1 MSLLRKKD
9 NEEAVGDSKPGE
21 PGVPQNME
29 RGKRVA
35 TEVSTTATAG
45 QLSPNQRLEEISDI

>member
-1 MSLLRKKD
+1 MRKQLEIPNQESQRSHRTWK
-9 NEEAVGDSKPGE
+9 E
-21 PGVPQNME
+21 
-29 RGKRVA
+29 GKRVA